1 MLTGFKQDPPTSLN
15 ENCITDIAPGYTD
28 LSFCTM
34 INSQTI
40 QYFHKFKDL
49 KAILSCM
56 KGSFHAFGK
65 PNTQ

>member
-15 ENCITDIAPGYTD
+15 ESCITGITPGYID

-34 INSQTI
+34 NNSHTM
-40 QYFHKFKDL
+40 QYFHKFKDV
-49 KAILSCM
+49 KEILSCM
-56 KGSFHAFGK
+56 KGSFHESGK